1 MKQLFLT
8 LVLVFLSMEAF
19 AYFYPVCQDAFIL
32 SEDEF
37 EFRGLAGFAMNM
49 GPTSLPPFEYSSPVI
64 STREIHLSIS
74 SLLGFQTRFR
84 CSSWCEF
91 QLRASNNFCFEMGI
105 IPGTFL
111 WVGIV
116 PNPKFHLLQE
126 AGFKF
131 KLFNSKKIDGALLI
145 MGGFGFGRE
154 RVWEIQFSA
163 PWYTDASLFV
173 SPIFTIHTL
182 GKKKLRE
189 ISLSLP
195 LSARANLFE
204 FDNNGNVGF
213 ARIRRSIPS
222 CTAGISLGF
231 DTDIKKLKYHHE
243 VFFQYEFTLFTSANS
258 ETANVLQNFSYDYA
272 GAENIISIGYQGS
285 IGKTVKLKGE

>member
-1 MKQLFLT
+1 MKQFIFC
-8 LVLVFLSMEAF
+8 LVLVFLSMEVF
-19 AYFYPVCQDAFIL
+19 AYSYSVCQDALIL
-32 SEDEF
+32 PEDEF
-37 EFRGLAGFAMNM
+37 EFRGLAGFAMNI
-49 GPTSLPPFEYSSPVI
+49 GSTSLPPLEYLDPVS
-64 STREIHLSIS
+64 STREAHLSIS

-105 IPGTFL
+105 IPAIL
-111 WVGIV
+111 WAFIV

-131 KLFNSKKIDGALLI
+131 KLFQSKKIDGALLI

-182 GKKKLRE
+182 GKKRLRE
-189 ISLSLP
+189 ITLSLP
-195 LSARANLFE
+195 LSAKTNLFE

-243 VFFQYEFTLFTSANS
+243 VFFQYEFTLFTSANG

-285 IGKTVKLKGE
+285 IGKTLKLKGE

>member
-1 MKQLFLT
+1 MKRLFFM
-8 LVLVFLSMEAF
+8 LVLTFLSMEAF

-32 SEDEF
+32 SKDEF

-131 KLFNSKKIDGALLI
+131 KLFQSKKIDGALLI
-145 MGGFGFGRE
+145 MSGFGFGRE
-154 RVWEIQFSA
+154 RVWDVQFSA
-163 PWYTDASLFV
+163 PWYTNASLFI

-189 ISLSLP
+189 ITLSLP
-195 LSARANLFE
+195 LSTKTNLFE

-285 IGKTVKLKGE
+285 IGKIVKLKGE

>member
-1 MKQLFLT
+1 MKRLFLM

-32 SEDEF
+32 AEDEF

-74 SLLGFQTRFR
+74 SLLGFQTHFR

-116 PNPKFHLLQE
+116 PNPKFLLLQE

-131 KLFNSKKIDGALLI
+131 KLFQGKKIDGALLI

-154 RVWEIQFSA
+154 RVWEVQFSA
-163 PWYTDASLFV
+163 PWYTNASLFI

-189 ISLSLP
+189 ITLSLP
-195 LSARANLFE
+195 LSVRTNLFE

-243 VFFQYEFTLFTSANS
+243 VFFQYEFTLFTSANG

-272 GAENIISIGYQGS
+272 GVENIISIGYQGS

>member
-91 QLRASNNFCFEMGI
+91 QLRASNNFCFEMGF
-105 IPGTFL
+105 IPVTLLLG
-111 WVGIV
+111 WIV

-131 KLFNSKKIDGALLI
+131 KLFQSKKIDGALLI

-154 RVWEIQFSA
+154 RVWEVQFSA
-163 PWYTDASLFV
+163 PWYTNASLFV

-189 ISLSLP
+189 ITLSLP
-195 LSARANLFE
+195 LSVRANLFE

-243 VFFQYEFTLFTSANS
+243 VFFQYEFTLFTSANG

>member
-1 MKQLFLT
+1 MKRLFLI

-49 GPTSLPPFEYSSPVI
+49 GPTSLPPLEYLDPVS
-64 STREIHLSIS
+64 STREAHLSIS

-91 QLRASNNFCFEMGI
+91 QLRASNNFCFEMGF
-105 IPGTFL
+105 IPVTLLLG
-111 WVGIV
+111 WIV

-131 KLFNSKKIDGALLI
+131 KLFQSKKIDGALLI

-182 GKKKLRE
+182 GKKRLRE
-189 ISLSLP
+189 ITLSLP
-195 LSARANLFE
+195 LSAKTNLFE

-243 VFFQYEFTLFTSANS
+243 VFFQYEFTLFTSANG

>member
-1 MKQLFLT
+1 MKRLFFI
-8 LVLVFLSMEAF
+8 LVLLLLSVGAF
-19 AYFYPVCQDAFIL
+19 TYSHPVCQDALIL

-64 STREIHLSIS
+64 STREVHLSIS
-74 SLLGFQTRFR
+74 SLLGFMTRFR

-91 QLRASNNFCFEMGI
+91 QLRASNNLCFEMAF
-105 IPGTFL
+105 IPAGFL
-111 WVGIV
+111 WWFIV
-116 PNPKFHLLQE
+116 PNPKFQLLQE
-126 AGFKF
+126 VGFKF
-131 KLFNSKKIDGALLI
+131 KLFQGKKIDGALLI

-154 RVWEIQFSA
+154 RVWESQFSA
-163 PWYTDASLFV
+163 PWYTNASLFI

-182 GKKKLRE
+182 GKKGLRE

-195 LSARANLFE
+195 LSASTNLFE
-204 FDNNGNVGF
+204 FDNSGNVGF

-222 CTAGISLGF
+222 CSAGITVGF

-243 VFFQYEFTLFTSANS
+243 VFFQYEFSLFTSANG
-258 ETANVLQNFSYDYA
+258 ETASVLQNFSYDYA
-272 GAENIISIGYQGS
+272 GVENIISIGYQAS
-285 IGKTVKLKGE
+285 IGKTVKLKEE

>member
-8 LVLVFLSMEAF
+8 LVLVFLSMKAF

-32 SEDEF
+32 PEDEF

-131 KLFNSKKIDGALLI
+131 KLFQSKKIDGALLI

-163 PWYTDASLFV
+163 PWYTDASLFI

-182 GKKKLRE
+182 GKKRLRE
-189 ISLSLP
+189 ITLSLP
-195 LSARANLFE
+195 LSVRANLFE

-243 VFFQYEFTLFTSANS
+243 VFFQYEFTLFTSANA

>member
-1 MKQLFLT
+1 MKRLFLM
-8 LVLVFLSMEAF
+8 LVLTFLSMEAF
-19 AYFYPVCQDAFIL
+19 AYFYPVCQDALIL

-116 PNPKFHLLQE
+116 PNPKFHLLQKTE
-126 AGFKF
+126 PAHYQQ
-131 KLFNSKKIDGALLI
+131 SS
-145 MGGFGFGRE
+145 
-154 RVWEIQFSA
+154 V
-163 PWYTDASLFV
+163 
-173 SPIFTIHTL
+173 
-182 GKKKLRE
+182 
-189 ISLSLP
+189 
-195 LSARANLFE
+195 NLF
-204 FDNNGNVGF
+204 
-213 ARIRRSIPS
+213 
-222 CTAGISLGF
+222 
-231 DTDIKKLKYHHE
+231 
-243 VFFQYEFTLFTSANS
+243 
-258 ETANVLQNFSYDYA
+258 
-272 GAENIISIGYQGS
+272 
-285 IGKTVKLKGE
+285 TVKKFEFKSGFLQ